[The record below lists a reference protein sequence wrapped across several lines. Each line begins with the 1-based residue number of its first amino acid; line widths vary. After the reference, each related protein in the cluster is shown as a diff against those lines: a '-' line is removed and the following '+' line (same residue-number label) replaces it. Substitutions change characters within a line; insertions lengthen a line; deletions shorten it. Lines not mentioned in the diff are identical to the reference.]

1 MEELEKLE
9 KLIEGSLCRVMETKV
24 IHAVLLSCLVFIL
37 VDSSVLYI
45 YAEDFVQYL
54 THMFQLLQCVSG
66 RKNSKGGRCSQ
77 VQGHFTTFNN
87 EKKENINA
95 KFVKITVHEAPYDY
109 HDQYSL

>member
-24 IHAVLLSCLVFIL
+24 IHAVLLSCLVLSCLVLIL

-54 THMFQLLQCVSG
+54 THVSTSMCF
-66 RKNSKGGRCSQ
+66 R
-77 VQGHFTTFNN
+77 
-87 EKKENINA
+87 EKK
-95 KFVKITVHEAPYDY
+95 F
-109 HDQYSL
+109 